1 MSFTTFVQLDRPGLS
16 PEIFVKGGQIV
27 KMDVWNDSAERILVQ
42 RGIEA

>member
-1 MSFTTFVQLDRPGLS
+1 VVRNGKIT
-16 PEIFVKGGQIV
+16 

>member
-1 MSFTTFVQLDRPGLS
+1 VR
-16 PEIFVKGGQIV
+16 GGQIV